1 MIRRSFLL
9 FFGII
14 LLLSACTKKNKFDVP
29 ISESKVNIEIK
40 RLDKDLFAID
50 LGNIAGSIT
59 ALKENYGNFFV
70 LYNSRVLNLGN
81 INSPAYPDYL
91 VSFVT
96 DYTINSI
103 YEKTM
108 SVFPEINKIE
118 SEINKA
124 FAYYHYYFPNHQ
136 IPAVYTFIGGFN
148 QSMVVADSIL
158 AIGLDKYLG
167 SDCDFYN
174 RLETPKYIQINMH
187 PAKIPTDALKAWAL
201 TEFVYNDSVD
211 NLVNNMVYHGKIQY
225 FLDAMFPETPDTLKF
240 GYTAEQL
247 KWCTNNEKQMWNSL
261 IDQKLLFSTDYMT
274 INKFINPAPF
284 TSGFPNESPGRAAI
298 WLGHKIVQKYMDR
311 HPKITLEQLMKDH
324 QYQKIL
330 SESRYEP

>member
-1 MIRRSFLL
+1 LDD
-9 FFGII
+9 
-14 LLLSACTKKNKFDVP
+14 KKVHEDID
-29 ISESKVNIEIK
+29 ISDSNLKIEIK

-50 LGNIAGSIT
+50 FNDAPNSISQ
-59 ALKENYGNFFV
+59 LKENYGDFFI

-81 INSPAYPDYL
+81 SNNPAYPEYL
-91 VSFVT
+91 ISFLT
-96 DYTINSI
+96 DYSINNI

-108 SVFPEINKIE
+108 LVFQDITPIE

-124 FAYYHYYFPNHQ
+124 FRYYHYYFPDHK
-136 IPAVYTFIGGFN
+136 IPAIYTFIGGFN
-148 QSMVVADSIL
+148 QSIVVADSIL

-174 RLETPKYIQINMH
+174 RLETPKYMQVNMH
-187 PAKIPTDALKAWAL
+187 KAKIPTDALRSWAL
-201 TEFVYNDSVD
+201 TEFVYNDSID
-211 NLVNNMVYHGKIQY
+211 NLVNNMIYHGKIQY

-240 GYTAEQL
+240 GFTNQQL
-247 KWCTNNEKQMWNSL
+247 EWCIKNENQMWNML

-284 TSGFPNESPGRAAI
+284 TSGFPHESPGRAVV
-298 WLGHKIVQKYMDR
+298 WLGHKIIQKYMTR
-311 HPKITLEQLMKDH
+311 HPKITLEQLMANNK
-324 QYQKIL
+324 YQKIL

>member
-1 MIRRSFLL
+1 L
-9 FFGII
+9 
-14 LLLSACTKKNKFDVP
+14 
-29 ISESKVNIEIK
+29 
-40 RLDKDLFAID
+40 
-50 LGNIAGSIT
+50 
-59 ALKENYGNFFV
+59 
-70 LYNSRVLNLGN
+70 
-81 INSPAYPDYL
+81 
-91 VSFVT
+91 
-96 DYTINSI
+96 
-103 YEKTM
+103 
-108 SVFPEINKIE
+108 SVFPDITIIE
-118 SEINKA
+118 SEIGKA
-124 FAYYHYYFPNHQ
+124 FSYYHYYFPDYQ

-174 RLETPKYIQINMH
+174 RLETPKYLQINMH

-247 KWCTNNEKQMWNSL
+247 KWCTTNEKQMWNSL

-284 TSGFPNESPGRAAI
+284 TSGFPNESPGRADI
-298 WLGHKIVQKYMDR
+298 WLGYKIVQKYMDR
-311 HPKITLEQLMKDH
+311 HPKITLEELMKDH